1 MFSRYREKIHPGLR
15 GALFYSVYWGVIG
28 MFEPY
33 VTVHFLRLG
42 FTGQQIGWLAA
53 VFPLFNFI
61 FTPLVSRL
69 ADRTNRRIM
78 ILAAATAGFALLLA
92 FLPFP
97 TTFLGVLPIFA
108 LIMAFRSPLTPLADS
123 LIARMSET
131 HQLNFGSMRLWGSIA
146 FTLTSLGLA
155 AAWQRSGFQLMIWIS
170 CACFVLVILAAFLLD
185 EPHAA
190 APGTTL
196 AQVDQPRP
204 GVLPE
209 AGILFLL
216 GGNFLIVGAVF
227 MAGTFGTVYL
237 ASLNGGEAYV
247 GALFGLS
254 ALTEVPGMLFGRRLA
269 HRFGDTSTLLFAYAL
284 TGVGFVGYAFSSTP
298 LLLLLFAMIR
308 GVGFGVFL
316 VTTVTIINRRAPE
329 NMYATYQGLEKSL
342 CWGLAP
348 LLGGPLS
355 GWIYQAYGP
364 STLFLL
370 NAVMTVMAGALL
382 LPTYRLWKKPA
393 VNPTGP
399 VSMNQVN

>member
-1 MFSRYREKIHPGLR
+1 MSNPIRERIPPGLR
-15 GALFYSVYWGVIG
+15 GALFYGVYWGVIG

-33 VTVHFLRLG
+33 MTVHFLRLG

-53 VFPLFNFI
+53 VFPLFNFL

-69 ADRTNRRIM
+69 ADRTNRRVL
-78 ILAAATAGFALLLA
+78 ILAAATACFAAMLA

-108 LIMAFRSPLTPLADS
+108 LVMVFRSPLTALADS

-155 AAWQRSGFQLMIWIS
+155 AAWQRSGFKLMFWVS
-170 CACFVLVILAAFLLD
+170 SACFILVVLAAFFLE
-185 EPHAA
+185 EPEASK
-190 APGTTL
+190 PLILGNEPPP
-196 AQVDQPRP
+196 DQPRP
-204 GVLPE
+204 SGLPE

-216 GGNFLIVGAVF
+216 AGNFLIVGAVF

-237 ASLNGGEAYV
+237 ASLKGGEAYV

-254 ALTEVPGMLFGRRLA
+254 ALAEVPGMLFGRRLA
-269 HRFGDTSTLLFAYAL
+269 HRFGDTSTLLFSYAL
-284 TGVGFVGYAFSSTP
+284 TGVGFIGYAFSFSP
-298 LLLLLFAMIR
+298 LPLLLFAMLR

-329 NMYATYQGLEKSL
+329 NMFATYQGLEKSL

-355 GWIYQAYGP
+355 GWIYQVHGP

-370 NAVMTVMAGALL
+370 NAVMTVIAGALL
-382 LPTYRLWKKPA
+382 LPTYRLWKPA
-393 VNPTGP
+393 PP
-399 VSMNQVN
+399 ALIREH